1 MTLPAEWGKISLG
14 NVKEASLTAGALLVI
29 LGVCYVYRPNLI
41 LRMNA
46 VLRENVFSDALVV
59 SSRKKVGLYL
69 VLLGLVGL
77 IAGFMTL

>member
-1 MTLPAEWGKISLG
+1 M
-14 NVKEASLTAGALLVI
+14 VI

-46 VLRENVFSDALVV
+46 VLRENVFSDALVA

-69 VLLGLVGL
+69 VLLGLVGI
-77 IAGFMTL
+77 IAGLMIL